1 MKNNKNVILI
11 VDDIEMNRVI
21 LKELFKDEYIVY
33 EACDGEEA
41 LGLINK
47 LKESIDII
55 LLDIIMPKVDGFEV
69 LEELNSSGLM
79 DKIPVFL
86 VTAADAADMINKG
99 YDMGVQDIV
108 QKPFNPNIIKRR
120 VKNAIEL
127 YNRRFRMEDTIF
139 KQSEE
144 IKLQDEKLK
153 EQSLSIIDSLS
164 TVVEFRDLESGEHVK
179 RLRQITQLL
188 LTEISKVKPEYGFT
202 PALIETISIAAVM
215 HDIGKIAIPDNIL
228 NKPGKLTDEEFEIMK
243 THTVKGCEML
253 DSFKDIFDNEN
264 YEYYYGICRW
274 HHEKW
279 DGRGYPDGLK
289 GDDIPIWA
297 QVVSIADCFDA
308 LISPRVYKPPYEP
321 VVAVEMILNGE
332 CGQFN
337 PILLDCFKKV
347 SDTLINFVTKD
358 SDAIA

>member
-86 VTAADAADMINKG
+86 VTTADAADMINKG

-153 EQSLSIIDSLS
+153 EQ
-164 TVVEFRDLESGEHVK
+164 
-179 RLRQITQLL
+179 
-188 LTEISKVKPEYGFT
+188 
-202 PALIETISIAAVM
+202 
-215 HDIGKIAIPDNIL
+215 GKIAIPDNIL
-228 NKPGKLTDEEFEIMK
+228 NKPGKLTDEDFEIMK